1 MSYPASV
8 QLYQIMVNLFLYP
21 FSRSLQF
28 CIPVTTVFISVHFF
42 VYLLQVASKR
52 KTDKNAVLKKEEEKE
67 ETKVYCEAEKYQYIC
82 ANLFIEEAVW
92 GHGYG

>member
-1 MSYPASV
+1 MYSCTKSWSTY
-8 QLYQIMVNLFLYP
+8 
-21 FSRSLQF
+21 F
-28 CIPVTTVFISVHFF
+28 CITFPDLFSSVYTCNRCIYLLF

-67 ETKVYCEAEKYQYIC
+67 ETKVYSVAEKYQYMC

-92 GHGYG
+92 GHG